1 MKKEKR
7 HQHKVTSLTSSEAI
21 TSKSINSE
29 RSENFRKLSKDI
41 PSVILILL
49 KSEVLL
55 KCFDV
60 LSHTKQKEEDFLSS
74 SLYRN
79 FRFGF
84 VFLRELNPVGFCC
97 FKGN

>member
-60 LSHTKQKEEDFLSS
+60 LSHTKQKEEDTVCPPLFIG
-74 SLYRN
+74 
-79 FRFGF
+79 FFPFGF
-84 VFLRELNPVGFCC
+84 LFFLRELNPDRILLF
-97 FKGN
+97 